1 MQLRFN
7 NVFNMQLRSRK
18 GNGDLSSMTHLGY
31 ETFLLF
37 LLRGDQAS
45 VQALPFVEAHF
56 HFETLHLLESG
67 FSNMSPYSM
76 PLLV

>member
-1 MQLRFN
+1 
-7 NVFNMQLRSRK
+7 
-18 GNGDLSSMTHLGY
+18 MTHLGY